1 MSSGAGGNLRLR
13 LWVATICLA
22 LPSLTLVPL
31 GGVWLWQKGY
41 AVYWVFGAC
50 LFVISAFLFQLYL
63 FRRLDIPLKGP
74 TPAEPPGDAAA
85 STWTPRETDAWKA
98 VLAVADQVDLS
109 HFASWQAFLGLGQQT
124 IEAVAKTLHPEVK
137 EPLWQFTVPEALTL
151 IEQVSLRLKPVIAEN
166 IPFGDQLT
174 VGQVIRI
181 YQWRSLVDVAQKGY
195 DIWRI
200 IRMLNP
206 ATAVTQELRERLS
219 NQMYRWGREE
229 LAKRLARGYV
239 KEVGRAAIDL
249 YGGRLRVSPEDLE
262 AHITEATGRDRRAAS
277 QVQAEPL
284 RLLLGGQVN
293 AGKSSLINALLN
305 EVRAASDV
313 LPLTNDF
320 TAYELKRDGAPQ
332 ALIIDSPGLA
342 GLQEPLDKL
351 IEEAAQADLILWVTS
366 AVRADRELDSR
377 ALDAIRLHFA
387 QRPNRRRPPMLLVLS
402 HVDRL
407 RPMQDWKPPYDLADK
422 TNPKAASIR
431 AAIEAAG
438 EDLGFSSDGIIP
450 ACLDRGIGVYNI
462 DAVWAAIMEQ
472 MPEAQRAQLVRT
484 LQDIDRGFDWRKL
497 RTQTLNAGRILT
509 RAVLAGRSG
518 ENPS

>member
-1 MSSGAGGNLRLR
+1 MSNRPAGKLGLRLFI
-13 LWVATICLA
+13 VALCFV

-31 GGVWLWQKGY
+31 GGLWLFQNGY
-41 AVYWVFGAC
+41 AIYWVIGAAF
-50 LFVISAFLFQLYL
+50 FVVAAFLFQLYL

-74 TPAEPPGDAAA
+74 KPVEQPEDVGAQ
-85 STWTPRETDAWKA
+85 SWTPRETEAWNA
-98 VLAVADQVDLS
+98 VLKVADAVDLS
-109 HFASWQAFLGLGQQT
+109 HFASWQAFLGLGQET
-124 IEAVAKTLHPEVK
+124 IEAVAKALHPDVK

-151 IEQVSLRLKPVIAEN
+151 VEQVSLRLKPVIAEN

-219 NQMYRWGREE
+219 NQMYRWGRDE

-249 YGGRLRVSPEDLE
+249 YGGRLRVSPEELE
-262 AHITEATGRDRRAAS
+262 EHISEATQRDRRAAAK
-277 QVQAEPL
+277 VQAEPL
-284 RLLLGGQVN
+284 RLLVCGQVK

-305 EVRAASDV
+305 QVRAASDV
-313 LPLTNDF
+313 LPLTNEY
-320 TAYELKRDGAPQ
+320 TAYELKREGVPQ

-342 GLQEPLDKL
+342 SLQEPLDKL
-351 IEEAAQADLILWVTS
+351 VEEAAQADLILWVSS

-377 ALDAIRLHFA
+377 ALEAIRRHFA
-387 QRPNRRRPPMLLVLS
+387 DHPNRRRPPMLLVLS
-402 HVDRL
+402 FVDRL
-407 RPMQDWKPPYDLADK
+407 RPMQEWKPPYDLAD
-422 TNPKAASIR
+422 AASAKAGSMR
-431 AAIEAAG
+431 AAIQASG
-438 EDLGFSSDGIIP
+438 GDLGFAPDDTIP
-450 ACLDRGIGVYNI
+450 ACLDPKIGAYNV
-462 DAVWAAIMEQ
+462 DAIWAEIMEQ

-497 RTQTLNAGRILT
+497 RSQAVNAGRILA
-509 RAVLAGRSG
+509 RSVLAGASR
-518 ENPS
+518 PVP